1 MAIKYLNSLNL
12 GKNELQ
18 NARIQNLATAPSSPV
33 EGQIYY
39 NTGDNEM
46 YYYDGTAWQ
55 SMAGDITSV
64 TAGAGLTGGG
74 TDGAVTLSISSGAI
88 TNAMLANSSL
98 TVGAGNGLTGG
109 GSIALGGSGTLNI
122 GAGTGITVNANDV
135 ALDTTN
141 DRNVDHSAVTLT
153 AGAGLTGGGDIT
165 ASRTFTV
172 GAGTGIAVNAD
183 DVALSHL
190 GLEALADPNA
200 DRILFWDD
208 SAGATAWLSTSS
220 ASGLS
225 LSGTTLSLSAIPN
238 SSLTN
243 SSVTYGAGNGLTG
256 GGAVAL
262 GGSATFNIG
271 AGTGITV
278 NADSIELSGASSL
291 TSTVLPKWDSGGELV
306 DSLVSDDG
314 STVTISGNLTVSG
327 TTTTV
332 NTETIN
338 LADNIILLNSNEAG
352 APTQNAGIEI
362 ERGTSTNVQFVW
374 DETGDR
380 WDFGASYD
388 VRANA
393 FIGDLEGNA
402 DSATIWANARTITLG
417 GDASGSVSIDGSS
430 NVTLTVNVDGV
441 QANSVAL
448 GTDTTGNYVATVTT
462 SGALNGSASSEG
474 AALALSVDTATTAQ
488 VGVVELATNAEAVAG
503 TDTARAVTPAGVQAH
518 HESKS
523 FASSVGNGVDTDI
536 VVTHNLNSTDV
547 IVQVFEVASGANV
560 FTDTIRQDANN
571 VQLIFAAA
579 PATNEYR
586 VLIYD
591 LR

>member
-46 YYYDGTAWQ
+46 YYYDGSAWQ
-55 SMAGDITSV
+55 SMAGDITGV
-64 TAGAGLTGGG
+64 TAGSGLTGGG
-74 TDGAVTLSISSGAI
+74 TDGTVTLSIGTGAV
-88 TNAMLANSSL
+88 TNAMLDNSSL

-135 ALDTTN
+135 ALDTSSS
-141 DRNVDHSAVTLT
+141 RNVDHSGVTLT
-153 AGAGLTGGGDIT
+153 AGAGLTGGGNIT
-165 ASRTFTV
+165 ASRSFAV
-172 GAGTGIAVNAD
+172 GAGTGIAVNAN

-190 GLEALADPNA
+190 GLESLADPNA

-238 SSLTN
+238 SSLAN
-243 SSVTYGAGNGLTG
+243 SSVTYSSGNGLTG

-278 NADSIELSGASSL
+278 NANDIELSGAGSL
-291 TSTVLPKWDSGGELV
+291 TANTLTKWDSGGELV

-314 STVTISGNLTVSG
+314 TTVTIGGNLTVTG

-338 LADNIILLNSNEAG
+338 LADNVILLNSNEAG
-352 APTQNAGIEI
+352 SPTQDGGIEI
-362 ERGTSTNVQFVW
+362 ERGTSANVSFLW
-374 DETGDR
+374 DESATRWTTGSNSIVA
-380 WDFGASYD
+380 GG
-388 VRANA
+388 
-393 FIGDLEGNA
+393 FIGDLTGNA
-402 DSATIWANARTITLG
+402 DTASTWESARTITLG
-417 GDASGSVSIDGSS
+417 GDASGNVSIDGSS
-430 NVTLTVNVDGV
+430 NVTLTVNIDGV

-448 GTDTTGNYVATVTT
+448 GTDTTGNYVASVTT

-474 AALALSVDTATTAQ
+474 AALALSVDNASASQ
-488 VGVVELATNAEAVAG
+488 RGVVELATNAETITG
-503 TDTARAVTPAGVQAH
+503 TDTGRAVTPRGLEAH
-518 HESKS
+518 YDSKNH
-523 FASSVGNGVDTDI
+523 AEDVGDGSATSYAI
-536 VVTHNLNSTDV
+536 THSLETLDV
-547 IVQVFEVASGANV
+547 IVQVYEKSSGATV
-560 FTDTIRQDANN
+560 FTDVERTDTDT
-571 VQLIFAAA
+571 VTLIFASA
-579 PATNEYR
+579 PAANAYR
-586 VLIYD
+586 VLVTSVA
-591 LR
+591 

>member
-1 MAIKYLNSLNL
+1 MAIKYLNNLNL

-18 NARIQNLATAPSSPV
+18 NARIQNLATAPSNPV

-39 NTGDNEM
+39 DTGDNEM

-88 TNAMLANSSL
+88 TNAMLVNSSL

-256 GGAVAL
+256 GGTVAL

-278 NADSIELSGASSL
+278 NADSIELSGAASL
-291 TSTVLPKWDSGGELV
+291 TGTVLPKWDSGGELV

-338 LADNIILLNSNEAG
+338 LADNIILLNSNETA

-362 ERGTSTNVQFVW
+362 ERGTATNVQFVW
-374 DETGDR
+374 DETADR
-380 WDFGASYD
+380 WTTGSNSIVAGG
-388 VRANA
+388 
-393 FIGDLEGNA
+393 FIGDLTGNA
-402 DSATIWANARTITLG
+402 DTASTWESARTITLG

-448 GTDTTGNYVATVTT
+448 GTDTTGNYVASVTT

-488 VGVVELATNAEAVAG
+488 VGVVELATNAETITG
-503 TDTARAVTPAGVQAH
+503 TDTGRAVTPAGVEAH
-518 HESKS
+518 HDSKNH
-523 FASSVGNGVDTDI
+523 AEDVGDGSATSYAI
-536 VVTHNLNSTDV
+536 THSLETLDV
-547 IVQVFEVASGANV
+547 IVQVYEKSSGATV
-560 FTDTIRQDANN
+560 FTDVERTDADT
-571 VQLIFAAA
+571 VTLIFASA
-579 PATNEYR
+579 PAANAYR
-586 VLIYD
+586 VLVTSVA
-591 LR
+591 

>member
-256 GGAVAL
+256 GGTVIL
-262 GGSATFNIG
+262 GEAATFNIG

-380 WDFGASYD
+380 WTTGSNSIVAGG
-388 VRANA
+388 
-393 FIGDLEGNA
+393 FIGDLTGNA
-402 DSATIWANARTITLG
+402 DTASAWESARTITLG
-417 GDASGSVSIDGSS
+417 GDASGNVSIDGSS
-430 NVTLTVNVDGV
+430 NVTLTVSVDSV

-448 GTDTTGNYVATVTT
+448 GTDTTGNYVATVST

-474 AALALSVDTATTAQ
+474 ADLALSVDNATTGQ
-488 VGVVELATNAEAVAG
+488 RGVVELATNAETITG
-503 TDTARAVTPAGVQAH
+503 TDTGRAVTPAGVEAH
-518 HESKS
+518 HDSKNH
-523 FASSVGNGVDTDI
+523 AEDVGDGSATSYAI
-536 VVTHNLNSTDV
+536 THSLETLDV
-547 IVQVFEVASGANV
+547 IVQVYEKSSGATV
-560 FTDTIRQDANN
+560 FTDVERTDADT
-571 VQLIFAAA
+571 VTLIFASA
-579 PATNEYR
+579 PASNAYR
-586 VLIYD
+586 VLVTSVA
-591 LR
+591 

>member
-88 TNAMLANSSL
+88 TNAMLDNSSL
-98 TVGAGNGLTGG
+98 TVTSGAGLTGG
-109 GSIALGGSGTLNI
+109 GSIALGGSRTLNI
-122 GAGTGITVNANDV
+122 GAGTGITVNADDV
-135 ALDTTN
+135 ALDTSHN
-141 DRNVDHSAVTLT
+141 RNVDHSAVTLT

-243 SSVTYGAGNGLTG
+243 SSVTYTAGNGLTG
-256 GGAVAL
+256 GGEVAL

-380 WDFGASYD
+380 WDFGATYD

-402 DSATIWANARTITLG
+402 DSATVWANARTITVD
-417 GDASGSVSIDGSS
+417 GDVSGSVSIDGSAD
-430 NVTLTVNVDGV
+430 VTLSVTVDGV

-474 AALALSVDTATTAQ
+474 AALALSVDTATTGQ
-488 VGVVELATNAEAVAG
+488 QGVVELATNAETITG
-503 TDTARAVTPAGVQAH
+503 TDTGRAVTPAGVEAH
-518 HESKS
+518 HDSKNH
-523 FASSVGNGVDTDI
+523 AEDVGDGSATSYAI
-536 VVTHNLNSTDV
+536 THSLETLDV
-547 IVQVFEVASGANV
+547 IVQVYEKSSGATV
-560 FTDTIRQDANN
+560 FTDVERTDADT
-571 VQLIFAAA
+571 VTLIFASA
-579 PATNEYR
+579 PAANAYR
-586 VLIYD
+586 VLVTSVA
-591 LR
+591 

>member
-88 TNAMLANSSL
+88 INAMLVNSSL

-109 GSIALGGSGTLNI
+109 GEIALGGSGTLNI

-256 GGAVAL
+256 GGTVIL
-262 GGSATFNIG
+262 GEAATFNIG

-380 WDFGASYD
+380 WTTGSNSIVAGG
-388 VRANA
+388 
-393 FIGDLEGNA
+393 FIGDLTGNA
-402 DSATIWANARTITLG
+402 DTASAWESARTITLG
-417 GDASGSVSIDGSS
+417 GDASGNVSIDGSS
-430 NVTLTVNVDGV
+430 NVTLTVSVDSV

-448 GTDTTGNYVATVTT
+448 GTDTTGNYVATVST

-474 AALALSVDTATTAQ
+474 AALALSVDNATTGQ
-488 VGVVELATNAEAVAG
+488 RGVVELATNAETITG
-503 TDTARAVTPAGVQAH
+503 TDTGRAVTPAGVEAH
-518 HESKS
+518 YDSKNH
-523 FASSVGNGVDTDI
+523 AEDVGDGSATSYAI
-536 VVTHNLNSTDV
+536 THSLETLDV
-547 IVQVFEVASGANV
+547 IVQVYEKSSGATV
-560 FTDTIRQDANN
+560 FTDVERTDADT
-571 VQLIFAAA
+571 VTLIFASA
-579 PATNEYR
+579 PASNAYR
-586 VLIYD
+586 VLVTSVA
-591 LR
+591 

>member
-88 TNAMLANSSL
+88 INAMLVNSSL

-109 GSIALGGSGTLNI
+109 GEIALGGSGTLNI

-256 GGAVAL
+256 GGTVIL
-262 GGSATFNIG
+262 GEAATFNIG

-380 WDFGASYD
+380 WTTGSNSIVAGG
-388 VRANA
+388 
-393 FIGDLEGNA
+393 FIGDLTGNA
-402 DSATIWANARTITLG
+402 DTASAWESARTITLG
-417 GDASGSVSIDGSS
+417 GDASGNVSIDGSS

-503 TDTARAVTPAGVQAH
+503 TDTARAVTPAGVEAH
-518 HESKS
+518 YDSKNH
-523 FASSVGNGVDTDI
+523 AEDVGDGSATSYAI
-536 VVTHNLNSTDV
+536 THSLETLDV
-547 IVQVFEVASGANV
+547 IVQVYEKSSGATV
-560 FTDTIRQDANN
+560 FTDVERTDADT
-571 VQLIFAAA
+571 VTLIFSSA
-579 PATNEYR
+579 PASNAYR
-586 VLIYD
+586 VLVTSVA
-591 LR
+591 

>member
-39 NTGDNEM
+39 NTGDSEM
-46 YYYDGTAWQ
+46 YYYDGSAWQ
-55 SMAGDITSV
+55 SMAGDITAV

-74 TDGAVTLSISSGAI
+74 TDGAVTLSISSGDI

-141 DRNVDHSAVTLT
+141 NRNVDHSSVTLT
-153 AGAGLTGGGDIT
+153 AGAGLTGGGNIT
-165 ASRTFTV
+165 ASRSFAV

-190 GLEALADPNA
+190 GLEALSDPNA

-238 SSLTN
+238 SSLAN
-243 SSVTYGAGNGLTG
+243 SSVTYSSGNGLTG
-256 GGAVAL
+256 GGEVAL

-278 NADSIELSGASSL
+278 NANDIEISGADSL
-291 TSTVLPKWDSGGELV
+291 TSNTLTKWDSGGELV

-314 STVTISGNLTVSG
+314 TTVTIGGNLTVTG

-338 LADNIILLNSNEAG
+338 LADNIILLNSNETG
-352 APTQNAGIEI
+352 APTQDSGIEI
-362 ERGTSTNVQFVW
+362 ERGTSSNVSFLW
-374 DETGDR
+374 DESATRWTTGSNPIVA
-380 WDFGASYD
+380 GG
-388 VRANA
+388 
-393 FIGDLEGNA
+393 FIGDLTGNA
-402 DSATIWANARTITLG
+402 DTASAWESARTITVD
-417 GDASGSVSIDGSS
+417 GDVSGSVSIDGSAD
-430 NVTLTVNVDGV
+430 VTLSVTVDGV

-474 AALALSVDTATTAQ
+474 AALALSVDNASTSQ
-488 VGVVELATNAEAVAG
+488 RGVVELATNAETITG
-503 TDTARAVTPAGVQAH
+503 TDTGRAVTPAGVEAH
-518 HESKS
+518 HDSKN
-523 FASSVGNGVDTDI
+523 FAGDVGDGSATSYAI
-536 VVTHNLNSTDV
+536 THSLETLDV
-547 IVQVFEVASGANV
+547 IVQVYEKSSGATV
-560 FTDTIRQDANN
+560 FTDVERTDTDT
-571 VQLIFAAA
+571 VTLIFASA
-579 PATNEYR
+579 PAANAYR
-586 VLIYD
+586 VLVTSVA
-591 LR
+591 

>member
-88 TNAMLANSSL
+88 TNAMLVNSSL
-98 TVGAGNGLTGG
+98 TVTSGAGLTGG
-109 GSIALGGSGTLNI
+109 GSIALGGSRTLNI
-122 GAGTGITVNANDV
+122 GAGTGITVNADDV
-135 ALDTTN
+135 ALDTSHN
-141 DRNVDHSAVTLT
+141 RNVDHSAVTLT

-243 SSVTYGAGNGLTG
+243 SSVTYTAGNGLTG
-256 GGAVAL
+256 GGEVAL

-374 DETGDR
+374 DETADR

-393 FIGDLEGNA
+393 FIGNLEGTA
-402 DSATIWANARTITLG
+402 DDAYHWTTARTITVD
-417 GDASGSVSIDGSS
+417 GDVSGSVSIDGSAD
-430 NVTLTVNVDGV
+430 VTLSVTVDGV

-474 AALALSVDTATTAQ
+474 AALALSVDNASTSQ
-488 VGVVELATNAEAVAG
+488 RGVVELATNAETITG
-503 TDTARAVTPAGVQAH
+503 TDTGRAVTPRGLEAHYDSKNFAGD
-518 HESKS
+518 
-523 FASSVGNGVDTDI
+523 VGDGSATSYA
-536 VVTHNLNSTDV
+536 VTHSLETLDV
-547 IVQVFEVASGANV
+547 IVQVYEKSSGATV
-560 FTDTIRQDANN
+560 FTDVERTDADT
-571 VQLIFAAA
+571 VTLIFASA
-579 PATNEYR
+579 PAANAYR
-586 VLIYD
+586 VLVTSVA
-591 LR
+591 

>member
-88 TNAMLANSSL
+88 TNAMLDNSSL
-98 TVGAGNGLTGG
+98 TVTSGAGLTGG
-109 GSIALGGSGTLNI
+109 GSIALGGSRTLNI
-122 GAGTGITVNANDV
+122 GAGTGITVNADDV
-135 ALDTTN
+135 ALDTSHN
-141 DRNVDHSAVTLT
+141 RNVDHSAVTLT

-243 SSVTYGAGNGLTG
+243 SSVTYTSGNGLTG

-352 APTQNAGIEI
+352 APTQDSGIEI
-362 ERGTSTNVQFVW
+362 ERGTSANVSFLW
-374 DETGDR
+374 DESATRWTTGSNSIVA
-380 WDFGASYD
+380 GG
-388 VRANA
+388 
-393 FIGDLEGNA
+393 FIGDLTGNA
-402 DSATIWANARTITLG
+402 DTASTWESARTITLG

-448 GTDTTGNYVATVTT
+448 GTDTTGNYVASVTT

-474 AALALSVDTATTAQ
+474 AALALSVDTATTGQ
-488 VGVVELATNAEAVAG
+488 QGVVELATNAETITG
-503 TDTARAVTPAGVQAH
+503 TDTGRAVTPAGVEAH
-518 HESKS
+518 HDSKNH
-523 FASSVGNGVDTDI
+523 AEDVGDGSATSYAI
-536 VVTHNLNSTDV
+536 THSLETLDV
-547 IVQVFEVASGANV
+547 IVQVYEKSSGATV
-560 FTDTIRQDANN
+560 FTDVERTDTDT
-571 VQLIFAAA
+571 VTLIFASA
-579 PATNEYR
+579 PATNAYR
-586 VLIYD
+586 VLVTSVA
-591 LR
+591 